1 MTQTVQELKTKVRM
15 KSTYSKAEVIAVS
28 RSIHKSSKGNVW
40 MVEGSKA
47 GSFYRVMYD
56 EEFQQFV
63 CDCKAFEYGM
73 LNCKHILA
81 CAIHQKEVS

>member
-1 MTQTVQELKTKVRM
+1 MKQQFQKLSLKENARM
-15 KSTYSKAEVIAVS
+15 QSTYSKGKVIAVS
-28 RSIHKSSKGNVW
+28 KSIHKSSAGNIW

-56 EEFQQFV
+56 EILVGFI

-81 CAIHQKEVS
+81 CAIQEVS